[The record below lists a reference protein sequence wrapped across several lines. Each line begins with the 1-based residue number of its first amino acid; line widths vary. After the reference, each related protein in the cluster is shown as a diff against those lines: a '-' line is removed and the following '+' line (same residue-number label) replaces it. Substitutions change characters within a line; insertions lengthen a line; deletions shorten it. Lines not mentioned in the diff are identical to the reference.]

1 MSKLTLPIVIGRRY
15 VRRDGAIVT
24 VRTRHAGI
32 PNAACAYAGDG
43 NEPTSLH
50 EHHVWLDTGRVG
62 QITNA
67 KYPYD
72 LVADYIEGGVV
83 DAELPKG
90 SLHPYFMVLRWIAD
104 GLPVQRNIG
113 GVRWTTQSPATTLS
127 DIAEGVYS
135 PDDFRLPPKTIR
147 IGEFDVP
154 EPLREAQADGTPVW
168 HPCLY
173 GDQRADMTRWHESTA
188 LLESLR
194 RGLCHATEEAAKAH
208 ALALLSFTSTTTGA
222 PAA

>member
-154 EPLREAQADGTPVW
+154 EPLREAPAADTQVW
-168 HPCLY
+168 VVDIEDGNDPTYIYWNWASAANRIRLKLGLVHLER
-173 GDQRADMTRWHESTA
+173 DAAA
-188 LLESLR
+188 L
-194 RGLCHATEEAAKAH
+194 HAR
-208 ALALLSFTSTTTGA
+208 ALLSFTSTTGA